1 MSDEHHIHS
10 QLKHVLVNNWN
21 YTEYIPV
28 VPLYL
33 IENYVS
39 STLSYQTSDQHYFF
53 FPILTI
59 RTIRECIS
67 CNLIPLDRSLLL
79 YIYLKMQNDAI
90 AVNRSA
96 NMTLLRECLEYF
108 FSDIF
113 QPIKRKL
120 YECPLHGWS
129 FSKLSFYCT

>member
-21 YTEYIPV
+21 YTEYILRKSIPNI
-28 VPLYL
+28 LSIGSYL
-33 IENYVS
+33 
-39 STLSYQTSDQHYFF
+39 
-53 FPILTI
+53 LTYLQ
-59 RTIRECIS
+59 RWRSFCIFK
-67 CNLIPLDRSLLL
+67 
-79 YIYLKMQNDAI
+79 YIYK
-90 AVNRSA
+90 SK
-96 NMTLLRECLEYF
+96 LLSNGIKLHEIHSLIVLMVKIGKKKEYF